1 MDDGTCSAEIIGAAM
16 RVHSTLGPGML
27 EGAYEACLAHELRAR
42 RLSVARQVPVSISYL
57 DSRVEVGYRLDMLV
71 DDSVVVEVKAVDQ
84 LLPIHEAQLI
94 TYLLFSGHRV
104 GLLLNFNVVRMKD
117 GIRRL
122 LFG

>member
-94 TYLLFSGHRV
+94 TYLRFSGHRV